1 MKNIENTVW
10 TIVTIVIVVGLMW
23 LVSCTA
29 KHDAITNTIEKNRP
43 KVLVV
48 CETPMLEPETYEVRV
63 IEGCEYLMCRTTHGY
78 NVPTHKGNCTNNI
91 HIYNK
96 E

>member
-1 MKNIENTVW
+1 MNIEN
-10 TIVTIVIVVGLMW
+10 VIGSVVAVGLVV
-23 LVSCTA
+23 LVGGGLIYA
-29 KHDAITNTIEKNRP
+29 FKQDAITNTIENNRP
-43 KVLVV
+43 KVLAVSKAPMV
-48 CETPMLEPETYEVRV
+48 ETETYEVRV
-63 IEGCEYLMCRTTHGY
+63 IENCEYLMCRTTHGY